1 MTKTDSTIVQML
13 RFETLHPHNAPAMA
27 QSLRDQGGLAE
38 IARRLAVRHH
48 RYSRVACAIFVR
60 ALVVVLVVIVA
71 YRTNSSRSRHSR
83 VTDSPQVLHFPR
95 RRRSDS
101 AETMRW

>member
-1 MTKTDSTIVQML
+1 ML
-13 RFETLHPHNAPAMA
+13 RVETLHPHNAPVMA
-27 QSLRDQGGLAE
+27 QPLRDQGGLAE

-48 RYSRVACAIFVR
+48 RYSRVACAILVR
-60 ALVVVLVVIVA
+60 ALVVVVVVVVVVVA
-71 YRTNSSRSRHSR
+71 YRMNSPRSRHSR
-83 VTDSPQVLHFPR
+83 VTDSPQVLHFSR